1 MFSKKT
7 TYFAFLLL
15 ILVLLAACAPV
26 QQATPV
32 AELQIPQ
39 GAVET
44 SVAATLSVLENQ
56 VASMVEA
63 TLQSLPTNEP
73 VATATQIF
81 TATTEPTPTTAPVQ
95 ITEVP
100 TFSPIP
106 PTATRSSVV
115 RQPTVAQEYACAVFS
130 QKPKDYVIMSPRQE
144 FDMKWTL
151 LNTGTKT
158 WTDHS
163 TDYKHVRG
171 ELMHQHA
178 SVYNIN
184 KHVGPGGKLE
194 ITIDMVAP
202 KEKGT
207 HVTYWGLANGSQ
219 HFCQFYIIVVVQ

>member
-1 MFSKKT
+1 MFSKKVT
-7 TYFAFLLL
+7 LLGLL
-15 ILVLLAACAPV
+15 IFIFVLVTACAPS
-26 QQATPV
+26 QPAPA
-32 AELQIPQ
+32 AEAQIPQ

-63 TLQSLPTNEP
+63 TLQALPTNEP
-73 VATATQIF
+73 AATATQVF
-81 TATTEPTPTTAPVQ
+81 TPTSEPTPTVLVQ

-100 TFSPIP
+100 TFTPIP
-106 PTATRSSVV
+106 PIPTRSSVV
-115 RQPTVAQEYACAVFS
+115 RQPTAVQEYACAVFS
-130 QKPKDYVIMSPRQE
+130 QKPKDYVVMSPRQE

-163 TDYKHVRG
+163 TDYKYVRG
-171 ELMHQHA
+171 ERMHQYA
-178 SVYNIN
+178 DVYDIN

-194 ITIDMVAP
+194 ITLDMVAP